1 MPFKIAA
8 RTILQLGA
16 ELISSD
22 AVALYELIKNS
33 IDAHSKNGVDVHF
46 NISVRH
52 ADFLA
57 VYRPLESSLKAA
69 READKKGLKSPV
81 VLDKESLQNF
91 KNLFLG
97 KVTSD
102 APRELRA
109 KYEAGII
116 KASSH
121 EELLASARDAYSE
134 SSEIVVSDTGDGMSL
149 EDLENIYLTIGTT
162 NRTSEVR
169 TAIEEGH
176 DKPPYL
182 GEKGVGRLSVMRLGW
197 KVKVET
203 AKESDTCT
211 NVLDINWHEFEEAFD
226 AEAQTVPVAP
236 QEGGAKSAPSFTR
249 ITISDLR
256 ATWTASSL
264 KDVARLQISRMMDPF
279 SWAAPQR
286 FPIRLWFNG
295 VEVDTQRQVAK
306 ALLAHAHST
315 CVGQLTLSGNE
326 PSITL
331 TFSSSLYDI
340 KGEPFVF
347 DMTDLMGMSG
357 LRESGLPASTLRT
370 LGTFKFELYW
380 FNRQRLRAFPDV
392 GDINAVRTLVR
403 TWAGVC
409 LYRDGYRVLPYG
421 DEGDDWLGLD
431 IEALGAQGYKLN
443 TKQIIGRVSIGR
455 TNNSEL
461 VDQTNRQGLMDSP
474 EKEVLIKLLRNIVSV
489 KWRRFLDTAMVAKK
503 AANLTSFDAPA
514 ETSAVDN
521 YQSRADQS
529 LLSIRKDFNV
539 DPKLLREVR
548 DAFAEIKDAH
558 RRAIERIETIEEQ
571 KERLTQL
578 AGVGLLVETIA
589 HELARATELT
599 QQTLKD
605 LKYQSLD
612 SHSASALNT
621 LAQQI
626 KVIQKRLAT
635 LEPLSVTARQRRS
648 HQQLSRI
655 VDYVLEGHAAQF
667 SRHRIAA
674 SRLAS
679 VEGDSVSAF
688 IIEGHVV
695 QILENLI
702 NNSIYW
708 LDIARKEAPEL
719 DAKIE
724 VWLTASPP
732 AIHYRDNGPGIPSSR
747 VQAVFEPF
755 FSTKSEL
762 ASRRQGLGLY
772 IARQNAELLGGTLN
786 LADLDE
792 PRVGRY
798 NTFVLELKEGAE

>member
-1 MPFKIAA
+1 MSFKIAA
-8 RTILQLGA
+8 RTILHLGA

-33 IDAHSKNGVDVHF
+33 IDAKSKNGVDVHF
-46 NISVRH
+46 NITVRH
-52 ADFLA
+52 ADFLS
-57 VYRPLESSLKAA
+57 VYKQLEASIKAA
-69 READKKGLKSPV
+69 EEPNV
-81 VLDKESLQNF
+81 VGALSSGELDQVSLQNF
-91 KNLFLG
+91 KDLFIG

-109 KYEAGII
+109 KYEAGISA
-116 KASSH
+116 ASSH
-121 EELLASARDAYSE
+121 EALLISARQAYSD

-149 EDLENIYLTIGTT
+149 KDLKDVYLTIGTT
-162 NRTSEVR
+162 NRTRAVR
-169 TAIEEGH
+169 DAIENH
-176 DKPPYL
+176 VAKPPYL

-197 KVKVET
+197 KVKIET
-203 AKESDTCT
+203 AKESDSST

-226 AEAQTVPVAP
+226 DDASSVVLTPY
-236 QEGGAKSAPSFTR
+236 EGGAKAEPSFTR

-256 ATWTASSL
+256 ATWTAQSL
-264 KDVARLQISRMMDPF
+264 KEIARLQIARMTDPF
-279 SWAAPQR
+279 SWAEPQR

-295 VEVDTQRQVAK
+295 APVDTQRQVAK
-306 ALLAHAHST
+306 ALLGHAHST
-315 CVGQLTLSGNE
+315 CVGQLTLDGGA
-326 PSITL
+326 PSISLKFT
-331 TFSSSLYDI
+331 SSLYETKD
-340 KGEPFVF
+340 EPFVF
-347 DMTDLMGMSG
+347 DMTDLMGMAG
-357 LRESGLPASTLRT
+357 IRESGLPASTLRT

-392 GDINAVRTLVR
+392 GDITAVRTLVR
-403 TWAGVC
+403 TWTGVC
-409 LYRDGYRVLPYG
+409 LFRDGYRVLPYG

-455 TNNSEL
+455 TNNPEL
-461 VDQTNRQGLMDSP
+461 VDQTNRQGLMDTP
-474 EKEVLIKLLRNIVSV
+474 EKEMLIKLLRNIVSI
-489 KWRRFLDTAMVAKK
+489 KWRSFLDSAMVARK

-514 ETSAVDN
+514 ETSAVEK

-529 LLSIRKDFNV
+529 LQSIRTDFHV
-539 DPKLLREVR
+539 DAKLLREVR

-612 SHSASALNT
+612 SGSASALNT

-648 HQQLSRI
+648 RQPLARI
-655 VDYVLEGHAAQF
+655 VDYVLEGHVAQF
-667 SRHRIAA
+667 SRHRISA
-674 SRLAS
+674 SRQTQ
-679 VEGDSVSAF
+679 EDDIHAF

-708 LDIARKEAPEL
+708 LDIARKESPDL

-732 AIHYRDNGPGIPSSR
+732 TIHYRDNGPGIPASR
-747 VQAVFEPF
+747 IQAVFEPF
-755 FSTKSEL
+755 FSTKSEN

-786 LADLDE
+786 LSDLGE

>member
-1 MPFKIAA
+1 MSFKIAA
-8 RTILQLGA
+8 RTILHLGA

-33 IDAHSKNGVDVHF
+33 IDAKSKNGVDVHF
-46 NISVRH
+46 NITVRH
-52 ADFLA
+52 ADFLS
-57 VYRPLESSLKAA
+57 VYRQLEASIKAAKEAKLAGSSSSSL
-69 READKKGLKSPV
+69 
-81 VLDKESLQNF
+81 LDQSSLQNF
-91 KNLFLG
+91 KNLFIG

-102 APRELRA
+102 APRALRA
-109 KYEAGII
+109 KYEAAIN
-116 KASSH
+116 AATSH
-121 EELLASARDAYSE
+121 EELLNSARQAYSD
-134 SSEIVVSDTGDGMSL
+134 SSEIIVSDTGEGMSL
-149 EDLENIYLTIGTT
+149 EELKDIYLTIGTT
-162 NRTSEVR
+162 NRTRAVR
-169 TAIEEGH
+169 DAIENQAA
-176 DKPPYL
+176 KPPYL

-197 KVKVET
+197 KVKIET
-203 AKESDTCT
+203 AKESDSLT
-211 NVLDINWHEFEEAFD
+211 NVLDINWHEFDEAFD
-226 AEAQTVPVAP
+226 DDASSVVLTPH
-236 QEGGAKSAPSFTR
+236 EGGPKAEPSFTR

-256 ATWTASSL
+256 ATWTAESL
-264 KDVARLQISRMMDPF
+264 KEIARLQIARMTDPF
-279 SWAAPQR
+279 SWSEPQR
-286 FPIRLWFNG
+286 FPIRLWFNDAPI
-295 VEVDTQRQVAK
+295 DTQRQVAK
-306 ALLAHAHST
+306 ALLSHAHST
-315 CVGQLTLSGNE
+315 CVGQLTLGGRE
-326 PSITL
+326 PTVTL
-331 TFSSSLYDI
+331 KFASSLYEVN
-340 KGEPFVF
+340 GEPFVF
-347 DMTDLMGMSG
+347 DMTDLMGMTG

-370 LGTFKFELYW
+370 LGTFTFELYW

-392 GDINAVRTLVR
+392 GDIHTVRKLVR

-409 LYRDGYRVLPYG
+409 LFRDGYRVLPYG

-443 TKQIIGRVSIGR
+443 TKQIIGRISIGR
-455 TNNSEL
+455 TNNPEL
-461 VDQTNRQGLMDSP
+461 VDQTNRQGLMDTP
-474 EKEVLIKLLRNIVSV
+474 EKEVLIKLLRNIVSI
-489 KWRRFLDTAMVAKK
+489 KWRNFLDSAMVAKK
-503 AANLTSFDAPA
+503 ATKQTSFDAPA
-514 ETSAVDN
+514 ETSAVDT
-521 YQSRADQS
+521 YQSRADHS
-529 LLSIRKDFNV
+529 LQSIRKDFSV
-539 DPKLLREVR
+539 DPKLLREVQ

-558 RRAIERIETIEEQ
+558 RRAIERIETIEAQ

-605 LKYQSLD
+605 LKYQNLD
-612 SHSASALNT
+612 SGSASALNT

-648 HQQLSRI
+648 RQQLARI

-667 SRHRIAA
+667 SRHRISA
-674 SRLAS
+674 SR
-679 VEGDSVSAF
+679 VKQNDDSGVYAF

-708 LDIARKEAPEL
+708 LDIARKESPEL

-732 AIHYRDNGPGIPSSR
+732 AIHYRDNGPGIPTSR
-747 VQAVFEPF
+747 AEAVFEPF
-755 FSTKSEL
+755 FSTKSEN

-786 LADLDE
+786 LSDE
-792 PRVGRY
+792 GMPRVGRY

>member
-1 MPFKIAA
+1 MSFKIAA
-8 RTILQLGA
+8 RTILHLGA

-46 NISVRH
+46 NITVRH
-52 ADFLA
+52 ADFLS
-57 VYRPLESSLKAA
+57 VYKQLEASIKASKA
-69 READKKGLKSPV
+69 MGALNGV
-81 VLDKESLQNF
+81 ALDQDSLQNF
-91 KNLFLG
+91 KNLFIG

-102 APRELRA
+102 APRDLRA
-109 KYEAGII
+109 KYEAEIE

-121 EELLASARDAYSE
+121 EALLISARQAYSD
-134 SSEIVVSDTGDGMSL
+134 SSEIIVSDTGDGMSL
-149 EDLENIYLTIGTT
+149 QELNDVYLTIGTT
-162 NRTSEVR
+162 NRTRAVR
-169 TAIEEGH
+169 DAIENQSA
-176 DKPPYL
+176 KPPYL

-197 KVKVET
+197 KVKIET
-203 AKESDTCT
+203 AKESDSLT

-226 AEAQTVPVAP
+226 VDASSVVLTPRE
-236 QEGGAKSAPSFTR
+236 EGTKAKPSFTK

-256 ATWTASSL
+256 ATWTAASL
-264 KDVARLQISRMMDPF
+264 KEIARLQIARMMDPF
-279 SWAAPQR
+279 SWSEPQR

-295 VEVDTQRQVAK
+295 TPVDTQRQVAK
-306 ALLAHAHST
+306 ALLGHAHST
-315 CVGQLTLSGNE
+315 CSGQLTLEGSE
-326 PSITL
+326 PTITL
-331 TFSSSLYDI
+331 TFASSLYETKD
-340 KGEPFVF
+340 EPFVF

-370 LGTFKFELYW
+370 LGTFSFELYW

-392 GDINAVRTLVR
+392 GDITAVRTLVR

-409 LYRDGYRVLPYG
+409 LFRDGYRVLPYG

-455 TNNSEL
+455 TNNPEL
-461 VDQTNRQGLMDSP
+461 VDQTNRQGLMDTP
-474 EKEVLIKLLRNIVSV
+474 EKEVIIKLLRNIVSV
-489 KWRRFLDTAMVAKK
+489 KWRSFLDSAMVAKK

-514 ETSAVDN
+514 ETSAVDS

-529 LLSIRKDFNV
+529 LQSIRKDFNV
-539 DPKLLREVR
+539 DAKLLREVR
-548 DAFAEIKDAH
+548 DAFSEIKDAH

-605 LKYQSLD
+605 LKYKNLD
-612 SHSASALNT
+612 SGSASALNT

-648 HQQLSRI
+648 RQLLAPI
-655 VDYVLEGHAAQF
+655 IDYVLEGHAAQF
-667 SRHRIAA
+667 KRHRISA
-674 SRLAS
+674 SRVAQNNDKS
-679 VEGDSVSAF
+679 VHAV

-708 LDIARKEAPEL
+708 LDIARKESPEL

-724 VWLTASPP
+724 IWLTASPP
-732 AIHYRDNGPGIPSSR
+732 TIHYRDNGPGIPSSR
-747 VQAVFEPF
+747 AQAVFEPF
-755 FSTKSEL
+755 FSTKSEN
-762 ASRRQGLGLY
+762 ASRRRGLGLY

-786 LADLDE
+786 LSDLGE
-792 PRVGRY
+792 PRPGRY
-798 NTFVLELKEGAE
+798 NTFVLELKEGGE